1 MAVNYNDERFQKVE
15 AEKNEQIQQT
25 TNTYNEMI
33 DKTDSYYQQ
42 QIDAT
47 KDWQTKQEEIQKAN
61 TDFAIEKIEQQKEQT
76 EKDYIKEQKGA
87 YTDYQKVTNQFGV
100 NAEKQAAQGLQNS
113 GYSES
118 ARTSMY
124 NTYQNR
130 YMSARESYNK
140 AVLNYDNAIKEAQL
154 ANNSALATIAYETLQ
169 KQLELS
175 LQGFQY
181 KNSLILQ
188 KTEALNTMNDRYY
201 QRYQDVLAQIN
212 TENALARSYSGGSGG
227 SYGGS
232 IKDEEKL
239 IDNPINDNTTKIS
252 NNRVGAIPVKQDST
266 TDLYG
271 TLYNDA
277 LKATR
282 TIYNVSRTNKRQAA
296 EMTLATY
303 IANGTVTQAGAEK
316 ILQTIGITKT
326 T

>member
-87 YTDYQKVTNQFGV
+87 YTDYQKATNPFGV
-100 NAEKQAAQGLQNS
+100 NAEKQATQGLQNS

-154 ANNSALATIAYETLQ
+154 ANNSALATIAYEALQ

-212 TENALARSYSGGSGG
+212 TENALARSYSSSGG
-227 SYGGS
+227 SSTGQEIS
-232 IKDEEKL
+232 LIDSTVKDE
-239 IDNPINDNTTKIS
+239 NTTSSS
-252 NNRVGAIPVKQDST
+252 NNRVGAIPVKQDSST
-266 TDLYG
+266 AVYG
-271 TLYNDA
+271 TLYNEA

-282 TIYNVSRTNKRQAA
+282 TIYNTSRTNKRQAA

-316 ILQTIGITKT
+316 ILQTIGITKIT
-326 T
+326 